1 MQMKQV
7 LAVAAIAAVA
17 GVLVA
22 GKSDAG
28 TKTPEPVVIDAAHKA
43 FWGNMGTA
51 RASADN
57 LQHIGCQITASSSGI
72 VANCLARDVNN
83 VSVACTSNEPNIV
96 QAVGALSSGSTLHVV
111 HDGAGKCMSVSVRNF
126 SYYSIKVP

>member
-72 VANCLARDVNN
+72 VANSTV
-83 VSVACTSNEPNIV
+83 VSAETWSAGVF
-96 QAVGALSSGSTLHVV
+96 VGAEVARLSQRRP
-111 HDGAGKCMSVSVRNF
+111 VR
-126 SYYSIKVP
+126 